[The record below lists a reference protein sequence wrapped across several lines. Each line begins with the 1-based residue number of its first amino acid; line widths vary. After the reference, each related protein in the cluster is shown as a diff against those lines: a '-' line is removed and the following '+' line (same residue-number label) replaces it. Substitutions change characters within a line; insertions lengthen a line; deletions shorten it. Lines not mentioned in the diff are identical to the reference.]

1 MSIFKPIFLFI
12 VLAFQSCIYNK
23 VTHLSDEDLEWID
36 TYDVGDT
43 ILFVSN
49 HGNTDI
55 MIIAEKFLYNEK
67 CPFYISEG
75 SGPNYEANMGYDYI
89 IRHGGINIDG
99 GILFRKNIADS
110 LELIFDFGKRFLRFD
125 NNNICGPLQISQYQ
139 HNNKLYYYCI
149 VADTVN
155 SGYSDYWV
163 NKIKNKVVKFVWSKE
178 HGLIYYKFEDG
189 EEFFREDLLPDSIG
203 NNTN

>member
-55 MIIAEKFLYNEK
+55 MIIA
-67 CPFYISEG
+67 
-75 SGPNYEANMGYDYI
+75 DYHI
-89 IRHGGINIDG
+89 DVCKMKIRY
-99 GILFRKNIADS
+99 RKI
-110 LELIFDFGKRFLRFD
+110 
-125 NNNICGPLQISQYQ
+125 
-139 HNNKLYYYCI
+139 
-149 VADTVN
+149 
-155 SGYSDYWV
+155 
-163 NKIKNKVVKFVWSKE
+163 
-178 HGLIYYKFEDG
+178 
-189 EEFFREDLLPDSIG
+189 
-203 NNTN
+203 

>member
-110 LELIFDFGKRFLRFD
+110 LE
-125 NNNICGPLQISQYQ
+125 Q
-139 HNNKLYYYCI
+139 
-149 VADTVN
+149 
-155 SGYSDYWV
+155 
-163 NKIKNKVVKFVWSKE
+163 
-178 HGLIYYKFEDG
+178 
-189 EEFFREDLLPDSIG
+189 
-203 NNTN
+203 